1 MKTYHTIRLILGDQL
16 NEQHS
21 WYKQIDSGTL
31 YVMMELRSETDYVKH
46 HIQKVVAFFS
56 AMRAFA
62 ARLKEMGHD
71 VYYVPLD
78 EPGNAGS
85 FTANLNLLF
94 TATSAKRFEYQ
105 LPDEYR
111 LDKELRQFC
120 SEAGFPY
127 SVYDSEHFLSHRD
140 DLRRFFEGK
149 KQYLMESF
157 YRKMRLDYKI
167 LLDGDQPHGGK
178 WNYDAENRESWSHTG
193 GIPEPSLPRRE
204 TEGWQAW
211 LESCGVSTIG
221 ELAPIFD
228 WPITRTEGLQLLSF
242 FIEHQL
248 PWFGKFQDA
257 MTVQHRFLFHSR
269 LSFLMN
275 VKLIHPLEVIQAAES
290 AYRKEPGRYPLA
302 AVEGFIRQ
310 ILGWREYM
318 RGMYWAFIP
327 GYSHMN
333 YFGHE
338 RPLPN
343 WFWTGETRMRCMQA
357 AIGQSLETA
366 YAHHIQRL
374 MITGNFA
381 LLAGIHPDAVDEWY
395 LGIYVDAVEWVQ
407 LPNTRGMSQFADGG
421 LVGTKPYVSSAAY
434 INKMS
439 DYCKGCAY
447 QPKLKTGDGA
457 CPFNSL
463 YWHFYHRNREKLA
476 TNPRIGMVYPTLD
489 KMANRE
495 ALLEQ
500 AEKYLQQ
507 LDHL

>member
-1 MKTYHTIRLILGDQL
+1 MKTYHTLRLILGDQL

-21 WYKQIDSGTL
+21 WFKQIDSGTL

-62 ARLKEMGHD
+62 ARLQEMGHD
-71 VYYVPLD
+71 VYYITLD
-78 EPGNAGS
+78 EEGNAGT

-94 TATSAKRFEYQ
+94 AATQAKRFEYQ

-120 SEAGFPY
+120 SEAGYPY
-127 SVYDSEHFLSHRD
+127 SVYDTEHFLSHRD

-157 YRKMRLDYKI
+157 YRKMRIDYKV

-193 GIPEPSLPRRE
+193 GIPEPPLPRRE
-204 TEGWQAW
+204 TTGWQAW
-211 LESCGVSTIG
+211 LESCGVRTIG
-221 ELAPIFD
+221 ELAPNFD
-228 WPITRTEGLQLLSF
+228 WPITRKEGLQLLSF

-248 PWFGKFQDA
+248 PRFGKFQDA

-290 AYRKEPGRYPLA
+290 AYRQQPDRYPLA

-327 GYSHMN
+327 GYRHMN

-338 RPLPN
+338 RALPK

-357 AIGQSLETA
+357 AIGQSLDAA

-447 QPKLKTGDGA
+447 QAKLKTGEGA

-476 TNPRIGMVYPTLD
+476 TNPRIGMVYPSLD
-489 KMANRE
+489 KMANRD
-495 ALLEQ
+495 ALLQQ
-500 AEKYLQQ
+500 AELYLSQ
-507 LDHL
+507 LDQL

>member
-1 MKTYHTIRLILGDQL
+1 MKTYHTLRLILGDQL

-21 WYKQIDSGTL
+21 WFKQIDSGTL

-62 ARLKEMGHD
+62 ARLQEMGHD
-71 VYYVPLD
+71 VYYITLD
-78 EPGNAGS
+78 EEGNAGT

-94 TATSAKRFEYQ
+94 AATQAKRFEYQ

-120 SEAGFPY
+120 SEAGYPY
-127 SVYDSEHFLSHRD
+127 SVYDTEHFLSHRD
-140 DLRRFFEGK
+140 DLRRFFEWK

-157 YRKMRLDYKI
+157 YRKMRIDYKV

-204 TEGWQAW
+204 TTGWQAW
-211 LESCGVSTIG
+211 LESCGVRTIG
-221 ELAPIFD
+221 ELAPNFD
-228 WPITRTEGLQLLSF
+228 WPITRKEGLQLLSF

-269 LSFLMN
+269 LSFVMN

-290 AYRKEPGRYPLA
+290 AYRQQPDRYPLA

-327 GYSHMN
+327 GYRHMN

-338 RPLPN
+338 RALPK

-357 AIGQSLETA
+357 AIGQSLDAA

-374 MITGNFA
+374 MITGNFT

-447 QPKLKTGDGA
+447 QPKLKTGEGA

-489 KMANRE
+489 KMANRD
-495 ALLEQ
+495 ALLQQ
-500 AEKYLQQ
+500 AEIYLSQ
-507 LDHL
+507 LDQL